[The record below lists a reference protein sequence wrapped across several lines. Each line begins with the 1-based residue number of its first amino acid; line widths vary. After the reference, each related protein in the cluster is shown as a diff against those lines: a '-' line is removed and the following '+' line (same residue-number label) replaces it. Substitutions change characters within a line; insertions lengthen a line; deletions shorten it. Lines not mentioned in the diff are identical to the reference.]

1 MESKREHLPE
11 NKMGVAPIGPLLAG
25 MAIPMMISMLVQA
38 FYNVVDSI
46 FVAQLSEDALS
57 AVSLA
62 FPLQNLIIA
71 MGGGIAV
78 GINAVLSRSLG
89 EKRFDAAN
97 KAAHTGIFLS
107 GLGGIIF
114 ALVGLFLVKPF
125 FAVMTDD
132 AEIVSY
138 GVDYATICLVGSMGI
153 FMQFCFERLLQST
166 GKTTLSMITQLI
178 GAVIN
183 IILDPIFIFG
193 WGPVPALGVAGAAYA
208 TIIGQ
213 IIAASVAIVVN
224 VKCNREIKL
233 SFKEIRYDKEIGRR
247 IFKIGFPSMLMQSVG
262 SVMNFCFNQVLLSF
276 STTATAVFGAYFKL
290 QSFVFMP
297 IFGLNNGMVPII
309 AYNYGAKRPDR
320 VKKTIKLTIITAVSI
335 MAVGVV
341 AFEVIPEVLL
351 GFFNA
356 DENMMR
362 LGIPALRI
370 IAPHFLLAG
379 FCIIAGSVCQAIG
392 NPKYSLIVSI
402 CRQLVVLLPAAWL
415 LSKTGV
421 LDYVWL
427 SFPIAE
433 IASLILSTIFL
444 KKTLNQART
453 PR

>member
-1 MESKREHLPE
+1 
-11 NKMGVAPIGPLLAG
+11 
-25 MAIPMMISMLVQA
+25 
-38 FYNVVDSI
+38 
-46 FVAQLSEDALS
+46 
-57 AVSLA
+57 
-62 FPLQNLIIA
+62 
-71 MGGGIAV
+71 
-78 GINAVLSRSLG
+78 
-89 EKRFDAAN
+89 
-97 KAAHTGIFLS
+97 
-107 GLGGIIF
+107 
-114 ALVGLFLVKPF
+114 
-125 FAVMTDD
+125 
-132 AEIVSY
+132 
-138 GVDYATICLVGSMGI
+138 
-153 FMQFCFERLLQST
+153 MQFCFERLLQST

-213 IIAASVAIVVN
+213 IIAAAVAIVVN

-233 SFKEIRYDKEIGRR
+233 SIKEIRYDKEIGRR

-444 KKTLNQART
+444 KKTLNQARNHG
-453 PR
+453 